1 MTAPTG
7 EAINYRT
14 TVAELDAM
22 DRQLGQMLDFIQA
35 GVAAT
40 RQAAD
45 HLDAVESQRR
55 PLAAAAISAKEHLE
69 GMSLDP
75 TTMAGVDSACESLT
89 PNAVGA
95 ILEMLESAEKHLL
108 QVLAAIEAAK
118 GGVSASK
125 QNVIGTYGSA
135 ADVVEQTGVNAQ
147 FLNSDGSP
155 GRPGNGHNQ
164 AGGAAQPQPTSDGA
178 SSRDNGEA
186 RGGQGG
192 NVGASAGRGETVN
205 VDGDAVG
212 SRRTGA
218 GSPWT
223 ATPAAPTHSVGAV
236 VAPGG
241 VVNAGGD
248 ITGTKNGS

>member
-147 FLNSDGSP
+147 FLDSGVARPLTDARTRSGSP
-155 GRPGNGHNQ
+155 HREPTGN
-164 AGGAAQPQPTSDGA
+164 AAQEVETPQ
-178 SSRDNGEA
+178 
-186 RGGQGG
+186 RGFGD
-192 NVGASAGRGETVN
+192 SAGVPAGDPIPVKVTVKEFGDSSP
-205 VDGDAVG
+205 VDYSA
-212 SRRTGA
+212 
-218 GSPWT
+218 
-223 ATPAAPTHSVGAV
+223 
-236 VAPGG
+236 
-241 VVNAGGD
+241 
-248 ITGTKNGS
+248 